1 MQQSMQ
7 YNVNGHMVPASS
19 ATLAVNDL
27 AILRGYGIFDYF
39 LFQHFQPLYID
50 EYLQRFFRSAEL
62 MHLAIPMSQT
72 ELHRAILQLIAANQ
86 AERGGIRLVLTGGYA
101 PDGYT
106 PVAPN
111 LIIMQHPWPTHPE
124 YCYTDGVKLL
134 TAPFSREIPEVK
146 TINYMMGIRMLPK
159 LKEAGAKEV
168 LYHTGDSITESTRSN
183 FFLLKNDGTLVT
195 QSEDILLGITR
206 RQVLDLA
213 APLTKVE
220 VRDLKLD
227 ELCDAR
233 EAFLTGSTKKIMPV
247 VQINALQIGEGR
259 PGEFTRHLMQA
270 FAERSKAY
278 AKNAGQTAG

>member
-1 MQQSMQ
+1 MQ
-7 YNVNGHMVPASS
+7 YNVNGQIVPASS

-39 LFQHFQPLYID
+39 LFDHFQPLYID
-50 EYLQRFFRSAEL
+50 EYLDRFFRSAEL
-62 MHLAIPMSQT
+62 MHLEVPMTSSK
-72 ELHRAILQLIAANQ
+72 LHRSILQLIAANQ

-124 YCYTDGVKLL
+124 HCYTDGVKLL

-195 QSEDILLGITR
+195 QSEDILRGITR

-213 APLTKVE
+213 APLTRVE

-270 FAERSKAY
+270 FAERSAAY

>member
-1 MQQSMQ
+1 MH
-7 YNVNGHMVPASS
+7 YNVNGQIVPASS

-39 LFQHFQPLYID
+39 LFDHFQPLYVE
-50 EYLQRFFRSAEL
+50 EYLERFFRSAAL
-62 MHLAIPMSQT
+62 MHLTPPMSKM
-72 ELHRAILQLIAANQ
+72 ELHRAVLELIAANQ
-86 AERGGIRLVLTGGYA
+86 AERGGIRLVLTGGYT

-106 PVAPN
+106 PVEPN
-111 LIIMQHPWPTHPE
+111 LIIMQHPWPSHPE
-124 YCYTDGVKLL
+124 HCYTDGVKLL

-168 LYHTGDSITESTRSN
+168 LYHTGDRITESTRSN
-183 FFLLKNDGTLVT
+183 FFLLKKDGTLVT
-195 QSEDILLGITR
+195 QAEDILLGITR

-227 ELCDAR
+227 ELSEAR

-247 VQINALQIGEGR
+247 VQINALQIGDGR
-259 PGEFTRHLMQA
+259 PGEFTQQIMQA
-270 FAERSKAY
+270 FAERSTAY
-278 AKNAGQTAG
+278 AKKANHTT